1 MWVPELE
8 APSPGLAAA
17 LARLGATVRLL
28 PHAAAR
34 AGGFTMK
41 AATILLSGFEQV
53 TSCRITVCGVGI
65 QGYAAVSSCSIRM
78 TLQSQD
84 PSAAAPDTAET
95 QPIVP
100 LLVVQQQ
107 RCMCQ
112 VLFLDADNIAVRDPA
127 PLFASPGYNATG
139 ALLWPDYWER
149 SAAPDIADIL
159 GLDPGQLPTGTFES
173 GQMALDKRRCG
184 LLSNTCH
191 LGSPVLILLDDD
203 GHCELLFGSA
213 LCIQVCKA
221 QAHWSEAASC
231 SRTACMQA
239 VARAAAGNVP
249 EHPVRPVLRPAVQL
263 HGQG

>member
-1 MWVPELE
+1 MWFPELE

-28 PHAAAR
+28 PHAATR

-53 TSCRITVCGVGI
+53 TSCRVTVCGISVRAT
-65 QGYAAVSSCSIRM
+65 Q
-78 TLQSQD
+78 
-84 PSAAAPDTAET
+84 AAAAMQRRFVMAFCSSRSILYAIAKPGIHLQLRLIQQGCA
-95 QPIVP
+95 PP
-100 LLVVQQQ
+100 LLSQQIHSAC
-107 RCMCQ
+107 CMYQ
-112 VLFLDADNIAVRDPA
+112 VLFLDADNIAVRNPS

-184 LLSNTCH
+184 VLSNTCH
-191 LGSPVLILLDDD
+191 LRSPVLIVLDND
-203 GHCELLFGSA
+203 GRCELLLGSA
-213 LCIQVCKA
+213 LCVQNLHSSGTLVRGCELLTN
-221 QAHWSEAASC
+221 SL
-231 SRTACMQA
+231 
-239 VARAAAGNVP
+239 RAGCGAGCCWQ
-249 EHPVRPVLRPAVQL
+249 HS
-263 HGQG
+263 